1 MLISIIC
8 RSNIEDKLVL
18 NLINNNLKS
27 HYKKPVDIDLILI
40 GKEQNG
46 IDSIFFENK
55 DWRNLYYFEYS
66 LKFFKSFKN
75 SKYDLSIELNNSF
88 KSYFT
93 SFFIKSEKKI
103 SPNSTFR
110 KILNYQI
117 IDSKFY
123 YNLKSKSEAFLKT
136 IFDKKFD
143 LNLALKIVDGENIKN
158 NDLVK
163 WIFETSSEQSFS
175 KTNYIFIYFDYDKYC
190 KSLVTKIVDQINK
203 TFKYKIILTIN
214 SKNKNEGTKI
224 YNNLDENTKKLV
236 LKNFIN
242 CDNYPQI
249 YLILKNCNW
258 LITNNEN
265 LEFLHKNISNKRL
278 FRVNDFKK
286 KKKLSFFFKKMIYDE
301 SKLLIQ
307 LKSAIENMSV
317 ENN

>member
-55 DWRNLYYFEYS
+55 DWLNLYYFEYS

-75 SKYDLSIELNNSF
+75 TKYDLSIELNNSL

-123 YNLKSKSEAFLKT
+123 YNLK
-136 IFDKKFD
+136 
-143 LNLALKIVDGENIKN
+143 
-158 NDLVK
+158 ND
-163 WIFETSSEQSFS
+163 
-175 KTNYIFIYFDYDKYC
+175 
-190 KSLVTKIVDQINK
+190 
-203 TFKYKIILTIN
+203 
-214 SKNKNEGTKI
+214 
-224 YNNLDENTKKLV
+224 
-236 LKNFIN
+236 
-242 CDNYPQI
+242 
-249 YLILKNCNW
+249 
-258 LITNNEN
+258 
-265 LEFLHKNISNKRL
+265 
-278 FRVNDFKK
+278 
-286 KKKLSFFFKKMIYDE
+286 
-301 SKLLIQ
+301 
-307 LKSAIENMSV
+307 
-317 ENN
+317 